1 MTKLTFLVIPFA
13 TGILVAQTPTFEVA
27 SVRINSSGDLSR
39 SVRAL
44 PGGRLEATNAPLRNL
59 VRYAYELRT
68 LGEIEGGPNW
78 MDSAAFDIRATGT
91 PDGLQPQMLQAL
103 LSERFKL
110 LARREMR
117 ERPVYALTV
126 ARADRRLGRSITAGS
141 IKCAATTTQWTN
153 PARNHEPSDLT
164 AGQLAWRTAGAD
176 GDRPHRP
183 GWQLRHHPRVF
194 VRAAARRS
202 RTRTAGPQSSFCL
215 HGSAGTTGPQARSE
229 PWIRP
234 GVGRRARGDA
244 DRKLNTAFQRV

>member
-44 PGGRLEATNAPLRNL
+44 PDGRLEATNAPLRNL

-110 LARREMR
+110 VARREMR
-117 ERPVYALTV
+117 ERTVYALTV
-126 ARADRRLGRSITAGS
+126 ARADRRLGRSITA
-141 IKCAATTTQWTN
+141 AASSALPRQPSGPTRLEITN
-153 PARNHEPSDLT
+153 HPISRLVSSLGALLGQTVIDRTDL
-164 AGQLAWRTAGAD
+164 AGNYDITLAFSSEQL
-176 GDRPHRP
+176 
-183 GWQLRHHPRVF
+183 
-194 VRAAARRS
+194 
-202 RTRTAGPQSSFCL
+202 
-215 HGSAGTTGPQARSE
+215 
-229 PWIRP
+229 P
-234 GVGRRARGDA
+234 GVPGPGRPDPSLPSVFTAVQEQLGLKLEASRGSVPVLVVERAEMPTE
-244 DRKLNTAFQRV
+244 N